1 MKKIL
6 LFLFFPTL
14 IYSQSWVESM
24 QDPNINF
31 YDTQKEFEDYWEDK
45 TIEKGKGWKQFKR
58 WENFISPRVF
68 PSGIQHP
75 EILFEEYN
83 NLREA
88 NNQFLMLPPNVWEQV
103 GPDNVPLESS
113 GNKRGIGRVN
123 TIAFHPSD
131 SDIIYVGAPA
141 GGFWKSLNN
150 GQTWST
156 TTDFLTNLGVSDIA
170 ISPSNPDDIYIITGD
185 RDAGDTYSYG
195 LMKSIDGG
203 STFNLTGLS
212 FNVTDYYKGNR
223 VLIDSSNTN
232 TIIVATSNGIYRS
245 VDAGVSFV
253 LTYSGVNMTDIEF
266 HPTNTNIIYGASKG
280 NTSIY
285 KSSDNGVS
293 WSQSGSGLPPTND
306 VVRACVAV
314 TKDNPQ
320 VVYGL
325 FGDNNNGFYGVYK
338 SSDEG
343 VTWSQQSNSPNLLG
357 WSSNG
362 SDSDGQAWYDL
373 ALAVS
378 PTDEDILFVGG
389 VNTWKSTDGGIN
401 WTLNTHWTGSGGADY
416 MHADE
421 HMLKYNPLNGY
432 IYSGNDGGLYYST
445 DEVSWTDISD
455 GLHITQ
461 FYSLG
466 VSQTVQ
472 DVVITGSQ
480 DNGTFLKTNLNW
492 DAVIGG
498 DGMECIIDYTNSNI
512 MYGEVY
518 YGAIRKSTNGGN
530 SFSSI
535 APSNNGAWETPYEL
549 DKNNPDIIYAG
560 YDELYKT
567 TDGGNNWSIITN
579 GETNGGKIN
588 EIGISKSNPNVI
600 YFTDDANVFKTSDGG
615 ANWTLI
621 NNNLPYLYISYII
634 VNPFDENTVWVT
646 FSGYT
651 SGDKVYKSIDGGN
664 NWINISGTLPNIPVN
679 CIELDTNSTL
689 ETIYIGTDL
698 GVFTSD
704 STLNDWNQFNN
715 NSLPNVIV
723 NELEIQYQSNK
734 LFAATYGRGLWN
746 IDLQITSP
754 PTANFSY
761 SDSIFCNVPADV
773 LFLNNSYYSTS
784 YYWDFGD
791 GTTSSSTN
799 PTHTYTSYGTFS
811 VQLIAT
817 GPLGVDSILQQQIIS
832 IDQNNSCITTLPIS
846 GAGNTQTLCHG
857 VLYDV
862 GGPTG
867 NYYDENDC
875 WITIA
880 PPGSNQITLTFNS
893 FDVEAPSS
901 SSYCNWDYLE
911 IFDGADIT
919 APSLGQFCNALTGSP
934 GVVVSSGGAITV
946 LLHSDQAVNGTGFE
960 ADWSC
965 VFPTSAPVSMFEV
978 SDSISCNS
986 TISFTDIS
994 TNGPSS
1000 WLWDFGDGNTSTNQN
1015 PIHNYTSSGVFD
1027 VKLTTTNQYGTDSII
1042 INSAI
1047 TIIDVNLQTTD
1058 NSACGDTSL
1067 VLNASATAGTI
1078 QWYDDVNLQNLV
1090 GTGVSFTTPVLNNTT
1105 SYYAQ
1110 SVYEFPSL
1118 FGGPSDNNFGAGSY
1132 YQGSKHLI
1140 FDNYSP
1146 STLVSVLVY
1155 ADSDAYRTIELRNSS
1170 NAILLDTTVFI
1181 PISPNGIRIY
1191 LDFDLP
1197 VQNNMQL
1204 GMSGSNNDM
1213 FRNSS
1218 GAIFPYNISDIV
1230 SITGTNA
1237 PAGYYYFFYDWE
1249 VEKESCVSNVSEV
1262 IATIDNN
1269 TSNISTISACGSY
1282 LWSVDGQTYNAS
1294 GIYTDTSVNLLG
1306 CLHTEILDLTI
1317 DNNTSNTS
1325 TISACGSYLW
1335 SVDGQTYNT
1344 SGTYTVDSVI
1354 ASGCIHTETLNLTIN
1369 NNTSNISTTS
1379 ACGSYLWPVDGQT
1392 YNTSGVYMDSSVNA
1406 SGCVHIETLNLT
1418 INNDSSITSI
1428 IMACDSYNW
1437 LVDGQTY
1444 NSSGTYTVV
1453 STNASGCIQT
1463 DILDLTIYTASNIN
1477 QNLSFCNGDSIII
1490 GGSIYYNPGS
1500 YTDLFQTVNGCDSI
1514 VNTILSLIPNVS
1526 SSQNVLL
1533 CSGDSII
1540 VGSNIYYDIGIYTDT
1555 FSVPLGCDSIL
1566 ITEVEISNPEANLS
1580 FNGSTLTSFATGGMS
1595 PYNIEL
1601 GNQNGSILN
1610 SSNILGNNSV
1620 SINPISNGT
1629 YYCIIID
1636 ANNCI
1641 SDTVFYEVDIFP
1653 SALGEMEDINLFIFP
1668 NPTTGVINITF
1679 LNNTN
1684 TRLRVQN
1691 ILGAEIYTSVITEKG
1706 KAIKQID
1713 LSNYSSGVYIVKLSN
1728 DYGIINKKI
1737 ILE

>member
-6 LFLFFPTL
+6 LFLFFPTF
-14 IYSQSWVESM
+14 IYSQSWIENM
-24 QDPNINF
+24 QDPNNNF
-31 YDTQKEFEDYWEDK
+31 YDTQKEFEDYWENR

-58 WENFISPRVF
+58 WENFIAPRVF
-68 PSGIQHP
+68 PDGVQHP
-75 EILFEEYN
+75 DILVEEYN
-83 NLREA
+83 ILQEA

-113 GNKRGIGRVN
+113 GTKRGIGRVN
-123 TIAFHPSD
+123 TIAFHPTD
-131 SDIIYVGAPA
+131 SNIIYVGAPA

-170 ISPSNPDDIYIITGD
+170 INPSNPDDIYIITGD
-185 RDAGDTYSYG
+185 RDGGDTYSYG

-203 STFNLTGLS
+203 STFNITGLS
-212 FNVTDYYKGNR
+212 FNVTNYYKGNR
-223 VLIDSSNTN
+223 VLIDPSNTDI
-232 TIIVATSNGIYRS
+232 IIVATSNGIYRS

-280 NTSIY
+280 STSVY
-285 KSSDNGVS
+285 KSSDNGVN
-293 WSQSGSGLPPTND
+293 WSQAGSGLPPIND

-314 TKDNPQ
+314 TANNPQ
-320 VVYGL
+320 VVYAL
-325 FGDNNNGFYGVYK
+325 FGNNNNGFYGVYK

-343 VTWSQQSNSPNLLG
+343 LTWTQQSNTPNLLG

-362 SDSDGQAWYDL
+362 TDNDGQAWYDL
-373 ALAVS
+373 AFAVS
-378 PTDEDILFVGG
+378 PTNENILFVGG
-389 VNTWKSTDGGIN
+389 INTWKSTNGGVN
-401 WTLNTHWTGSGGADY
+401 WNLNTHWTGSGGADY

-421 HMLKYNPLNGY
+421 HMLKYNPLNGT

-445 DEVSWTDISD
+445 DEVNWEDISD

-472 DVVITGSQ
+472 DMVITGAQ
-480 DNGTFLKTNLNW
+480 DNGTLLKTNLNW

-549 DKNNPDIIYAG
+549 DKNNPNIIYAG

-567 TDGGNNWSIITN
+567 IDGGNNWNTITN
-579 GETNGGKIN
+579 GETNGGKID
-588 EIGISKSNPNVI
+588 EIGLSKSNSDVI
-600 YFTDDANVFKTSDGG
+600 YITDYANIFRTTNGGTS
-615 ANWTLI
+615 WTQI
-621 NNNLPYLYISYII
+621 NNNLPNKYITYVI
-634 VNPFDENTVWVT
+634 VHPTDENKVWVT

-651 SGDKVYKSIDGGN
+651 AGEKVYKTIDGGN
-664 NWINISGTLPNIPVN
+664 NWVNISGTLPNIPVN
-679 CIELDTNSTL
+679 CIELDTTNNL

-698 GVFTSD
+698 GVFISD

-761 SDSIFCNVPADV
+761 SDSVFCNVPADV
-773 LFLNNSYYSTS
+773 TFLNNSYYSNS

-791 GTTSSSTN
+791 GTTSLSTN
-799 PTHTYTSYGTFS
+799 PTHTYTSFGTFS

-817 GPLGVDSILQQQIIS
+817 GPLGVDSILKQHIIN
-832 IDQNNSCITTLPIS
+832 IDQNNACITTLPIS
-846 GAGNTQTLCHG
+846 GAGDIQTLCNG
-857 VLYDV
+857 TLYDV
-862 GGPTG
+862 GGPTS

-901 SSYCNWDYLE
+901 SLYCNWDYLE
-911 IFDGADIT
+911 IFDGADTT
-919 APSLGQFCNALTGSP
+919 APSLGQFCNTLTGSP
-934 GVVVSSGGAITV
+934 GIIVSTGGAITV

-965 VFPTSAPVSMFEV
+965 VFPSAPPISMFEI
-978 SDSISCNS
+978 SDSISCDA

-994 TNGPSS
+994 TNGPLS
-1000 WLWDFGDGNTSTNQN
+1000 WLWDFGDGTTSTDQH
-1015 PIHNYTSSGVFD
+1015 PIHNYTGSGVFD
-1027 VKLTTTNQYGTDSII
+1027 VKLTTTNQYGIDSII
-1042 INSAI
+1042 INSAV
-1047 TIIDVNLQTTD
+1047 TIIDMNLQTTD
-1058 NSACGDTSL
+1058 ASACGNTSL
-1067 VLNASATAGTI
+1067 VLTANTTVGTI
-1078 QWYDDVNLQNLV
+1078 NWYDDINLQSLV
-1090 GTGVSFTTPVLNNTT
+1090 GVGGVFTTPVLNTTT

-1110 SVYEFPSL
+1110 SVYEFASL
-1118 FGGPSDNNFGAGSY
+1118 FGGPNDNNFGSGSY
-1132 YQGSKHLI
+1132 YQGNKYLI
-1140 FDNYSP
+1140 FNNYSL

-1155 ADSDAYRTIELRNSS
+1155 ADSDAFRTIELRNSS
-1170 NAILLDTTVFI
+1170 NAVLEDTTVFI
-1181 PISPNGIRIY
+1181 PASPNGIRVY
-1191 LDFDLP
+1191 LNFDLP

-1213 FRNSS
+1213 YRNSS
-1218 GAIFPYNISDIV
+1218 GAVFPYNISDIV

-1237 PAGYYYFFYDWE
+1237 PVEYYYFFYDWE
-1249 VEKESCVSNVSEV
+1249 VKKASC
-1262 IATIDNN
+1262 I
-1269 TSNISTISACGSY
+1269 SNISTVIA
-1282 LWSVDGQTYNAS
+1282 
-1294 GIYTDTSVNLLG
+1294 
-1306 CLHTEILDLTI
+1306 TI

-1325 TISACGSYLW
+1325 TITACDSYIWL
-1335 SVDGQTYNT
+1335 VNGQTYT
-1344 SGTYTVDSVI
+1344 SSGTYTDVSTN
-1354 ASGCIHTETLNLTIN
+1354 AFGCIQNDTLNLTIDSI
-1369 NNTSNISTTS
+1369 SNI
-1379 ACGSYLWPVDGQT
+1379 
-1392 YNTSGVYMDSSVNA
+1392 
-1406 SGCVHIETLNLT
+1406 I
-1418 INNDSSITSI
+1418 
-1428 IMACDSYNW
+1428 
-1437 LVDGQTY
+1437 
-1444 NSSGTYTVV
+1444 
-1453 STNASGCIQT
+1453 
-1463 DILDLTIYTASNIN
+1463 
-1477 QNLSFCNGDSIII
+1477 QNLSLCNGDSIII
-1490 GGSIYYNPGS
+1490 GGNIYYNAGS
-1500 YTDLFQTVNGCDSI
+1500 YTDLLQTVNGCDSI
-1514 VNTILSLIPNVS
+1514 VNTILSVFPNVNNN
-1526 SSQNVLL
+1526 QNVLL
-1533 CSGDSII
+1533 CSGDSVV
-1540 VGSNIYYDIGIYTDT
+1540 VGSHIYYDNGIYTDT
-1555 FSVPLGCDSIL
+1555 FSSFLGCDSIL
-1566 ITEVEISNPEANLS
+1566 ITEVEISDPLANLS
-1580 FNGSTLTSFATGGMS
+1580 FTVATLTAFAAGGLS
-1595 PYNIEL
+1595 PYTIEL

-1610 SSNILGNNSV
+1610 SSNIFGNNSV
-1620 SINPISNGT
+1620 SINPISNGI
-1629 YYCIIID
+1629 YYCFVID

-1641 SDTVFYEVDIFP
+1641 SDTVFYQVDIFP
-1653 SALGEMEDINLFIFP
+1653 SSLEEGDMRGLFIFP
-1668 NPTTGVINITF
+1668 NPTTGVVNIRF
-1679 LNNTN
+1679 FNSAI
-1684 TRLRVQN
+1684 TRLSIQN
-1691 ILGAEIYTSVITEKG
+1691 ILGENIYNAIITKKSNISKE
-1706 KAIKQID
+1706 ID
-1713 LSNYSSGVYIVKLSN
+1713 LSNYSSGVYIVELST